1 VRQPS
6 ACDFVETGDAVRRF
20 GRWVYGGSAYRR
32 FHGYIVFRSG
42 PSWRIGGA
50 KVAMLSHF
58 AQISQERVEILEEQ
72 KATGNSEMAVIT
84 GVSAGRIS
92 NTNRTARCRDLTQ
105 DDSF

>member
-1 VRQPS
+1 
-6 ACDFVETGDAVRRF
+6 
-20 GRWVYGGSAYRR
+20 
-32 FHGYIVFRSG
+32 
-42 PSWRIGGA
+42 
-50 KVAMLSHF
+50 MLSHF